1 MVTQSLALQKTK
13 PLEIT
18 PLNAPLTGLSSTL
31 SQATAIPDI
40 TRIHSG
46 DSRPTL
52 TGGDIRKMLGSP
64 GKMREIAILSELLQP
79 PLALRRASADRARGT
94 PRRS

>member
-18 PLNAPLTGLSSTL
+18 PLNAPLSGLSSTL
-31 SQATAIPDI
+31 SQTTAVPDI
-40 TRIHSG
+40 NRVHSG

-52 TGGDIRKMLGSP
+52 TGVDIRKMLGTP
-64 GKMREIAILSELLQP
+64 GKMREIALLSELLQP
-79 PLALRRASADRARGT
+79 PLALRRASAGQARGT